1 MTGASQGAKVISFP
15 TGTVEERAALVRA
28 YLAKQEPL
36 LKVTSI
42 RDALKYGDGW
52 QSYAMRL
59 ETMLALATAQWES
72 SETLLRLC
80 EEECERL
87 RGLLDQRTR

>member
-1 MTGASQGAKVISFP
+1 MTAVSQGAKVVAFP
-15 TGTVEERAALVRA
+15 TKTVEERAAIVRA

-36 LKVTSI
+36 LKITSI

-52 QSYAMRL
+52 QSYALRL
-59 ETMLALATAQWES
+59 EPMLALANAQWES

-87 RGLLDQRTR
+87 RGLLDQRTD